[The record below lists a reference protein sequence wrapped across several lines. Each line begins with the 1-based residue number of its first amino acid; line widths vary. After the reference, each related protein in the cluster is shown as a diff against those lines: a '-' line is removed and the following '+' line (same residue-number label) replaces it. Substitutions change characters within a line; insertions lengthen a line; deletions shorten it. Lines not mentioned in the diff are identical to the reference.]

1 MLASCVPLLL
11 VLGTGPLTPVKA
23 DPSGEIPKEVRALEG
38 TYTGA
43 WTMYG
48 IDEKG
53 EVVKRMTWTDT
64 LKAAGAQIK
73 DDRAFV
79 TWASEQ
85 VFDGGKGPTRKS
97 EGKEGF
103 FLNKDGK
110 LGDSFLEMFGQT
122 TRVTK
127 I

>member
-1 MLASCVPLLL
+1 MLALFALIPIA
-11 VLGTGPLTPVKA
+11 LTPGA
-23 DPSGEIPKEVRALEG
+23 CQAQPTEIPKEVRALEG

-53 EVVKRMTWTDT
+53 DVVKRTTWTDT
-64 LKAAGAQIK
+64 LKAGSAEVK
-73 DDRAFV
+73 DGRAFV
-79 TWASEQ
+79 AWSCEQ

-103 FLNKDGK
+103 FLKRDGT
-110 LGDSFLEMFGQT
+110 LDQLYLRWFPVSFY
-122 TRVTK
+122 
-127 I
+127 